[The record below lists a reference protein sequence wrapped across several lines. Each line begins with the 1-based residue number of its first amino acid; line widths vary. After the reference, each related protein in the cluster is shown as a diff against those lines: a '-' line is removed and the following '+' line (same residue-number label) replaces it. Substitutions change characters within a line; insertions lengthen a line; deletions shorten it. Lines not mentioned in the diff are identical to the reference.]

1 MRSQFARRIVFA
13 LAVLLAVGLCVEEAG
28 AQRRR
33 SRRSRRATNPVVT
46 NRQPIVTPTPSADP
60 QIISTAEQQ
69 AAEATASDTAG
80 EPTTTTRRTGRRRA
94 AAPVEEDPDSVRR
107 TVNDL
112 SAQVTKLNEKLSQME
127 QQQRTL
133 VDLERLS
140 RAEQRAESL
149 RAQLQ
154 STQEK
159 ETNLTARLDQIEF
172 DLRPENIE
180 RTVATFG
187 STRPEDA
194 RDARRRGLERDKTM
208 IRAQLDTLQ
217 TSRTRLESAIVTADT
232 EVDRLRKRI
241 DDTNEGPLD
250 ATENGDTETTQT
262 NTTPETTTPTTTEP
276 APNYPQR

>member
-1 MRSQFARRIVFA
+1 MRSQFARRVVFA
-13 LAVLLAVGLCVEEAG
+13 LAVLLVVGLCVDEAS

-33 SRRSRRATNPVVT
+33 SRRSRRVTNPVVT
-46 NRQPIVTPTPSADP
+46 NPQPVVTPTPSADP
-60 QIISTAEQQ
+60 QIVSTAEQQ
-69 AAEATASDTAG
+69 AAEAAASEPAG
-80 EPTTTTRRTGRRRA
+80 RTTTTTRRTGRRRTDETL
-94 AAPVEEDPDSVRR
+94 EEDHDAVRR

-149 RAQLQ
+149 RAQLVAA
-154 STQEK
+154 QEK
-159 ETNLTARLDQIEF
+159 ETNITARLEQIEF
-172 DLRPENIE
+172 DLRPENID
-180 RTVATFG
+180 RIVSTFG

-194 RDARRRGLERDKTM
+194 REARRRGLENERTM
-208 IRAQLDTLQ
+208 LRQQLETLQ
-217 TSRTRLESAIVTADT
+217 TSRIRLEGAIATADA

-241 DDTNEGPLD
+241 DDTTERPLE
-250 ATENGDTETTQT
+250 ATENGDAESTETT
-262 NTTPETTTPTTTEP
+262 TTPTTTTPTTTEP

>member
-1 MRSQFARRIVFA
+1 MRTQFARRVVFA
-13 LAVLLAVGLCVEEAG
+13 LAVLLAVGLCVDEAG

-33 SRRSRRATNPVVT
+33 TRRSRRATNPVVT
-46 NRQPIVTPTPSADP
+46 NTQPIVTPTPSTEP

-69 AAEATASDTAG
+69 TAEAAG
-80 EPTTTTRRTGRRRA
+80 QTTTTTRRTGRRRA
-94 AAPVEEDPDSVRR
+94 AEIEQEDNEATVRR
-107 TVNDL
+107 TVSDL

-140 RAEQRAESL
+140 RAEQRAEAL

-154 STQEK
+154 TTQEK
-159 ETNLTARLDQIEF
+159 ETNVSARLEQIEF

-187 STRPEDA
+187 STHPEDA
-194 RDARRRGLERDKTM
+194 RDARRRGLENERTM
-208 IRAQLDTLQ
+208 LRAQLDTLQ
-217 TSRTRLESAIVTADT
+217 SGRSRLESAIVTADT

-241 DDTNEGPLD
+241 DDANERPAEA
-250 ATENGDTETTQT
+250 ATENGDTDSTET
-262 NTTPETTTPTTTEP
+262 NEPPITTTTTEP
-276 APNYPQR
+276 STNNPQRQ

>member
-1 MRSQFARRIVFA
+1 MRRQFSRRIMIVFV
-13 LAVLLAVGLCVEEAG
+13 AVLALGLCFDEAS

-33 SRRSRRATNPVVT
+33 TRRSRRVTNPVVT
-46 NRQPIVTPTPSADP
+46 NTQPVVTPTPSADP
-60 QIISTAEQQ
+60 QIVSTAEQQ
-69 AAEATASDTAG
+69 AAEAAAQTPA
-80 EPTTTTRRTGRRRA
+80 TTRRATRRRTDETL
-94 AAPVEEDPDSVRR
+94 EEDRDAVRR

-154 STQEK
+154 AAQEK
-159 ETNLTARLDQIEF
+159 ETNITARLDQIEF

-194 RDARRRGLERDKTM
+194 RAARQRGLETERTM
-208 IRAQLDTLQ
+208 LRQQLETLQ
-217 TSRTRLESAIVTADT
+217 TGRIRLEGAIATADA

-241 DDTNEGPLD
+241 DDSTERPLEE
-250 ATENGDTETTQT
+250 TENGDTESTETT
-262 NTTPETTTPTTTEP
+262 TTPTTTTPTTTEP